1 MGIRKKAM
9 NGKKRMGAAFW
20 SVLAAVCLTL
30 ALAGCGSQYNAGES
44 FDSAMPEMAQENM
57 SMSEANTMDMGNT
70 MDMDMVE
77 AGEMGKAGG
86 SVGTGMTESAY
97 GSQAAADRKLIR
109 TVDMDVE
116 TREYDNALAAI
127 KNRVEELGGY
137 IESMESYNGS
147 SYYGYNN
154 TRNANLLLRIPEE
167 QLNSF
172 LDEVSNVC
180 NVVRQ
185 SENVAD
191 VTLSYVD
198 LESRREVLRAEQDR
212 LLEFM
217 GQAENMEDVIAIEQR
232 LSEVQYELESMESQL
247 RTYDNRI
254 SYGTVHLYVAEVE
267 VLTPAK
273 SETVWERISGGFMD
287 SLKNV
292 CNGLV
297 DFVIWILTCIP
308 YLLVWAAVITL
319 LVLFIKGMIRRSRK
333 KKAKEK
339 TGEAK

>member
-9 NGKKRMGAAFW
+9 NGKKRMGAALC
-20 SVLAAVCLTL
+20 SLLAAVCLTL
-30 ALAGCGSQYNAGES
+30 ALSGCGSQYNAGES
-44 FDSAMPEMAQENM
+44 FDSAMPEMASERM
-57 SMSEANTMDMGNT
+57 SMTEENS
-70 MDMDMVE
+70 MDMVE

-185 SENVAD
+185 SENVVD